1 MKVKEEK
8 DRRKDLPERDNRWG
22 VPGTRSERRADRRE
36 EEASE
41 RVMVD
46 EKDKSGLED
55 SHDVAA
61 ASRHSL
67 PVWAELLTK
76 SKS

>member
-1 MKVKEEK
+1 MGHPKYAIREMSRSK
-8 DRRKDLPERDNRWG
+8 RKG
-22 VPGTRSERRADRRE
+22 SKQVI
-36 EEASE
+36 
-41 RVMVD
+41 VD